1 MKDKLLEL
9 SQDVEA
15 RYDARA
21 GERQDVQEKIAEAKA
36 KGLDVQDEHV
46 RERLERLQIDPE
58 TKEPILLPP
67 EDGEKGF
74 VAAPVDP
81 NVLERILGLNDLI
94 SVRFLEQGWIASRA
108 VGRIH

>member
-1 MKDKLLEL
+1 MDMKDKLLEL

-58 TKEPILLPP
+58 T
-67 EDGEKGF
+67 
-74 VAAPVDP
+74 
-81 NVLERILGLNDLI
+81 
-94 SVRFLEQGWIASRA
+94 
-108 VGRIH
+108 